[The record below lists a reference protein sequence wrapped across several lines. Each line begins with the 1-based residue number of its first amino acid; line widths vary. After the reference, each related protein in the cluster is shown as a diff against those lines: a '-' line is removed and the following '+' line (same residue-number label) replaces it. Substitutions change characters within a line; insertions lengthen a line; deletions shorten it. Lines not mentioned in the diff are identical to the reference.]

1 MLSLRSLT
9 VIMLLVGATVG
20 KPLLAEPPGVA
31 YIFPA
36 GGQRGSSIDFRVGGY
51 YLFAQADFEMLGI
64 GVKGPAQIIP
74 LQKTDWFEGPVIP
87 MPASQAKEDYPKDT
101 GGTLTV
107 APDAPLGFHY
117 WRVSTS
123 QGITPAMKFIV
134 GDLPE
139 IVEYEIDGDPIPVDV
154 QVPLT
159 INGRIFPREDVD
171 VWQFQAVA
179 GQSYTCEVMSARLG
193 LPLDSRLEIR
203 DPDGRQHA
211 ENIDF
216 YGNDS
221 RIRFV
226 ANQSGIHQVRIH
238 DIKFG
243 GLQNY
248 VYRLTISDQT
258 LIDHAFPL
266 GGQAGTTIKPELL
279 GQNVPSEAIS
289 IKIPQHMSE
298 DGSPNTT
305 IGSYKH
311 PFVFQDYQAGSLSF
325 EISHLR
331 EFIESTE
338 TAKDVLTTPA
348 VFNGRI
354 LQADEVDKWWFS
366 AREGDN
372 LLFDLRAAR
381 LGSRLDSIIAIY
393 DKEGKLL
400 KQHDDITNGNTDSS
414 LLMSFKKD
422 GDYYVTVADTVG
434 GRSGKNYAY
443 RLVVDVPVKHAP
455 SFLLTMP
462 GNSLTILRKQIVKVK
477 IKAQRQGGFQGA
489 IELSIEGL
497 PKGITA
503 EGLEIPKG
511 KSEVELTLKCDDQ
524 AIIQRVEIRVTGTAV
539 VEAEPKTQVNT
550 TVTPVVATWTPV
562 GDTETVFDTF
572 KLAVGLPT
580 PFKVWGIYNSE
591 YANRGSSYTR
601 KFFIDRGEFK
611 GPIRIMLADT
621 QARHLQGVTGHLLVV
636 PPKDTEFVFQIQLPP
651 WMQVGRTCRSCVMG
665 VAEVTDHDGSRHTV
679 SYSSQEQADQIVCLV
694 APRLMFVDAEVQT
707 ASVQENGSLQV
718 PVRLNRGTLSGK
730 AVIELV
736 VPNHLHGIN
745 AESITLPPTATK
757 GALELKFKN
766 VSDIDWN
773 MPITVRATLRDGKAI
788 HIAEDYIEI
797 VR

>member
-9 VIMLLVGATVG
+9 VIMLVVGVAVETT
-20 KPLLAEPPGVA
+20 LLAEPPGVA

-36 GGQRGSSIDFRVGGY
+36 GGQRGSTIDFRVGGY
-51 YLFAQADFEMLGI
+51 YLFAEADFEMLGV
-64 GVKGPAQIIP
+64 GVKGPAQITS

-101 GGTLTV
+101 CGTLTV
-107 APDAPLGFHY
+107 EQDAPLGFHY

-123 QGITPAMKFIV
+123 QGITPVMKFVV

-139 IVEYEIDGDPIPVDV
+139 IVEYEFDGDPIPVDV

-203 DPDGRQHA
+203 DPNGRQHA

-226 ANQSGIHQVRIH
+226 ANQSGVHQVRIH

-248 VYRLTISDQT
+248 VYRLTITDQT

-279 GQNVPSEAIS
+279 GQNVPDDAIS
-289 IKIPQHMSE
+289 IKLPQHLHG
-298 DGSPNTT
+298 DGSPHTSSGN
-305 IGSYKH
+305 YKH
-311 PFVFQDYQAGSLSF
+311 PFVFHDYHAGSLSF

-331 EFIESTE
+331 EFIENTE
-338 TAKDVLTTPA
+338 AAKGVLATPA

-366 AREGDN
+366 ASQGDN

-393 DKEGKLL
+393 DKDGNLL

-414 LLMSFKKD
+414 LLMSFKED

-455 SFLLTMP
+455 SFTLSMP
-462 GNSLTILRKQIVKVK
+462 GNSLTILREQIVKLK
-477 IKAQRQGGFQGA
+477 IKADRRGEFKEA
-489 IELSIEGL
+489 IDLTVEGL
-497 PKGITA
+497 PKGVTA
-503 EGLEIPKG
+503 EGLKIAKD
-511 KSEVELTLKCDDQ
+511 KSEVDLTLKCDDQ
-524 AIIQRVEIRVTGTAV
+524 AIIQRVALKVIGTAA
-539 VEAEPKTQVNT
+539 VEVEPNTQAN
-550 TVTPVVATWTPV
+550 TPVVAIWKPT
-562 GDTETVFDTF
+562 GDTETVFDTLT
-572 KLAVGLPT
+572 LAVGLPT

-611 GPIRIMLADT
+611 GPLKIMLADT
-621 QARHLQGVTGHLLVV
+621 QARHLQGVTGRLLVV

-707 ASVQENGSLQV
+707 ASVQDNGSLHV

-730 AVIELV
+730 AVIQLV
-736 VPNHLHGIN
+736 LPNHLHGIN
-745 AESITLPPTATK
+745 AESITLPPAETK
-757 GALELKFKN
+757 GVLELKFKN
-766 VSDIDWN
+766 VSDMVWN
-773 MPITVRATLRDGKAI
+773 MPITVRATLRDGNAI
-788 HIAEDYIEI
+788 HIAEDHIEI
-797 VR
+797 VP

>member
-539 VEAEPKTQVNT
+539 VEVEPKTQVNT
-550 TVTPVVATWTPV
+550 TVTPVVATWNPV

>member
-1 MLSLRSLT
+1 
-9 VIMLLVGATVG
+9 
-20 KPLLAEPPGVA
+20 
-31 YIFPA
+31 
-36 GGQRGSSIDFRVGGY
+36 
-51 YLFAQADFEMLGI
+51 
-64 GVKGPAQIIP
+64 
-74 LQKTDWFEGPVIP
+74 
-87 MPASQAKEDYPKDT
+87 
-101 GGTLTV
+101 
-107 APDAPLGFHY
+107 
-117 WRVSTS
+117 
-123 QGITPAMKFIV
+123 
-134 GDLPE
+134 
-139 IVEYEIDGDPIPVDV
+139 
-154 QVPLT
+154 
-159 INGRIFPREDVD
+159 
-171 VWQFQAVA
+171 
-179 GQSYTCEVMSARLG
+179 
-193 LPLDSRLEIR
+193 
-203 DPDGRQHA
+203 
-211 ENIDF
+211 
-216 YGNDS
+216 
-221 RIRFV
+221 
-226 ANQSGIHQVRIH
+226 
-238 DIKFG
+238 
-243 GLQNY
+243 
-248 VYRLTISDQT
+248 
-258 LIDHAFPL
+258 
-266 GGQAGTTIKPELL
+266 
-279 GQNVPSEAIS
+279 
-289 IKIPQHMSE
+289 
-298 DGSPNTT
+298 
-305 IGSYKH
+305 
-311 PFVFQDYQAGSLSF
+311 
-325 EISHLR
+325 
-331 EFIESTE
+331 
-338 TAKDVLTTPA
+338 
-348 VFNGRI
+348 
-354 LQADEVDKWWFS
+354 
-366 AREGDN
+366 
-372 LLFDLRAAR
+372 
-381 LGSRLDSIIAIY
+381 
-393 DKEGKLL
+393 
-400 KQHDDITNGNTDSS
+400 
-414 LLMSFKKD
+414 MSFKKD

-539 VEAEPKTQVNT
+539 VEVEPKTQVNT
-550 TVTPVVATWTPV
+550 TVTPVVATWNPV

>member
-1 MLSLRSLT
+1 ML
-9 VIMLLVGATVG
+9 VVGVAVETT
-20 KPLLAEPPGVA
+20 LLAEPPGVA

-36 GGQRGSSIDFRVGGY
+36 GGQRGSTIDFRVGGY
-51 YLFAQADFEMLGI
+51 YLFAEADFEMLGV
-64 GVKGPAQIIP
+64 GVKGPSQITP

-107 APDAPLGFHY
+107 EQDAPLGFHY

-123 QGITPAMKFIV
+123 QGITPVMKFVV

-203 DPDGRQHA
+203 DPNGRQHA

-226 ANQSGIHQVRIH
+226 ANQSGVHQVRIH

-248 VYRLTISDQT
+248 VYRLTITDQT

-279 GQNVPSEAIS
+279 GQNVPDDAIS
-289 IKIPQHMSE
+289 IKLPQHLHG
-298 DGSPNTT
+298 DGIPNTSS
-305 IGSYKH
+305 GNYKH

-325 EISHLR
+325 EISYLS

-338 TAKDVLTTPA
+338 TAKDVFATPA

-354 LQADEVDKWWFS
+354 LQADEVDKWWFF
-366 AREGDN
+366 ARKGDN

-381 LGSRLDSIIAIY
+381 LGSRLDSIIAVH
-393 DKEGKLL
+393 DSDGNLL
-400 KQHDDITNGNTDSS
+400 KQHDDIANGNTDSS
-414 LLMSFKKD
+414 LLMSFKED

-455 SFLLTMP
+455 SFTLSMP
-462 GNSLTILRKQIVKVK
+462 ANSLTIMRDQIVKLK
-477 IKAQRQGGFQGA
+477 IKANRRGEFKEA
-489 IELSIEGL
+489 INLTVEGL
-497 PKGITA
+497 PNGITA
-503 EGLEIPKG
+503 EGLIIAAD
-511 KSEVELTLKCDDQ
+511 KSEVELSLKCDDQ
-524 AIIQRVEIRVTGTAV
+524 ATIQRAKLKVIGTAV
-539 VEAEPKTQVNT
+539 VEVEPDTQTST
-550 TVTPVVATWTPV
+550 TVTPVVATWRPT
-562 GDTETVFDTF
+562 GDTETVFDTLT
-572 KLAVGLPT
+572 LAVGLPT

-611 GPIRIMLADT
+611 GPIKVMLADT
-621 QARHLQGVTGHLLVV
+621 QARHLQGVTGRLLVV
-636 PPKDTEFVFQIQLPP
+636 PPEDTEFVFQIQLPP

-707 ASVQENGSLQV
+707 ATFQDKGSLNV

-730 AVIELV
+730 AKIELV
-736 VPNHLHGIN
+736 VPNHLHGII
-745 AESITLPPTATK
+745 AESITLSPKETK
-757 GALELKFKN
+757 GTLELKFKN

-773 MPITVRATLRDGKAI
+773 MPITVRATLRDGNAI
-788 HIAEDYIEI
+788 HIAEDHIEI

>member
-1 MLSLRSLT
+1 
-9 VIMLLVGATVG
+9 MLLVGVAAE
-20 KPLLAEPPGVA
+20 KPLLGEPPGVA

-36 GGQRGSSIDFRVGGY
+36 GGQRGSTIDFRVGGY
-51 YLFAQADFEMLGI
+51 YLFAEADFEMLGV
-64 GVKGPAQIIP
+64 GVKGPAQITP

-107 APDAPLGFHY
+107 EQDAPLGFHY

-123 QGITPAMKFIV
+123 QGITPVMKFVV

-203 DPDGRQHA
+203 NPDGQQHA
-211 ENIDF
+211 ENTDF
-216 YGNDS
+216 FGNDS
-221 RIRFV
+221 RVRFV
-226 ANQSGIHQVRIH
+226 ANQSGVYQVRIH

-248 VYRLTISDQT
+248 VYRLTITDQT

-279 GQNVPSEAIS
+279 GQNVPDDAIL
-289 IKIPQHMSE
+289 IKLPQHLHG
-298 DGSPNTT
+298 DGSPNKS
-305 IGSYKH
+305 IGNYKH
-311 PFVFQDYQAGSLSF
+311 PFVFQNYQAGSLRF

-331 EFIESTE
+331 EFIENTE
-338 TAKDVLTTPA
+338 TAKDILATPA

-366 AREGDN
+366 ARKGDN
-372 LLFDLRAAR
+372 LLFELRAAR
-381 LGSRLDSIIAIY
+381 LGSRLDSIIAVH
-393 DKEGKLL
+393 DSDGNLL
-400 KQHDDITNGNTDSS
+400 KQHDDIANGNTDSS
-414 LLMSFKKD
+414 LLMSFKED
-422 GDYYVTVADTVG
+422 GDYYVTVADAVG

-443 RLVVDVPVKHAP
+443 RLIVDVPVKHAP
-455 SFLLTMP
+455 AFTLSMP
-462 GNSLTILRKQIVKVK
+462 GNSLTIMREQIVKLK
-477 IKAQRQGGFQGA
+477 IKADRRGEFKEA
-489 IELSIEGL
+489 INLTVEGL

-503 EGLEIPKG
+503 EGLIIAAD
-511 KSEVELTLKCDDQ
+511 KSEVELSLKCDDH
-524 AIIQRVEIRVTGTAV
+524 ATIQRAKLKVIGTAA
-539 VEAEPKTQVNT
+539 VEVEPDTQAST
-550 TVTPVVATWTPV
+550 PVTPVVATWRPT
-562 GDTETVFDTF
+562 GDTETVFDTLT
-572 KLAVGLPT
+572 LAVGLPT

-611 GPIRIMLADT
+611 GPIKIMLADT
-621 QARHLQGVTGHLLVV
+621 QARHLQGVTGRLLVV
-636 PPKDTEFVFQIQLPP
+636 PPEDTEFVFQIQLPP

-707 ASVQENGSLQV
+707 ASVQDNGSLHV

-745 AESITLPPTATK
+745 AESITLSPKETK
-757 GALELKFKN
+757 GTLELKFKN

-773 MPITVRATLRDGKAI
+773 MPITVRATLRDGNAI
-788 HIAEDYIEI
+788 HIAEDHIEI

>member
-9 VIMLLVGATVG
+9 VIMLLGAVAVE

-36 GGQRGSSIDFRVGGY
+36 GGQRGSTIDFRVGGY
-51 YLFAQADFEMLGI
+51 YLFAEADFEMLGV
-64 GVKGPAQIIP
+64 GVKGPAQITP
-74 LQKTDWFEGPVIP
+74 LQTTYWFEGPVIP

-101 GGTLTV
+101 GGTLSV

-139 IVEYEIDGDPIPVDV
+139 IIEHEIDGDPIPVDV

-203 DPDGRQHA
+203 DPDGQQHA

-221 RIRFV
+221 RLRFV
-226 ANQSGIHQVRIH
+226 ANQSGVYQVRIH

-248 VYRLTISDQT
+248 VYRLTITDQT

-266 GGQAGTTIKPELL
+266 GGQAGTTIKPELQ
-279 GQNVPSEAIS
+279 GQDVPSDTIS
-289 IKIPQHMSE
+289 IKLPQHMSG

-305 IGSYKH
+305 IGSYRH
-311 PFVFQDYQAGSLSF
+311 PFVFQDYQAGSLIF

-338 TAKDVLTTPA
+338 TANDVVATPA

-354 LQADEVDKWWFS
+354 LRPDEIDKWWFS
-366 AREGDN
+366 ASKGDN

-393 DKEGKLL
+393 DKDGNLL

-414 LLMSFKKD
+414 LLMSFKDD

-434 GRSGKNYAY
+434 GRSGQNYAY

-455 SFLLTMP
+455 SFTLSMP
-462 GNSLTILRKQIVKVK
+462 ANSLTIMREQTVKLK
-477 IKAQRQGGFQGA
+477 IQADRRGEFKGA
-489 IELSIEGL
+489 IDLTVEGL

-503 EGLEIPKG
+503 TGLKIAKD
-511 KSEVELTLKCDDQ
+511 KSEVELTLNCDDQ
-524 AIIQRVEIRVTGTAV
+524 AIIQRVELQVIGSAV
-539 VEAEPKTQVNT
+539 VDGEPNSQVTTTEA
-550 TVTPVVATWTPV
+550 PVVATWEPA
-562 GDTETVFDTF
+562 GDNETVFDTL

-591 YANRGSSYTR
+591 YVNRGSSYTR
-601 KFFIDRGEFK
+601 KFFIDRGEFD
-611 GPIRIMLADT
+611 GPIKIMLADT

-636 PPKDTEFVFQIQLPP
+636 PPEDTEFVFQIQLPP

-694 APRLMFVDAEVQT
+694 APRLMFVDAEIQT
-707 ASVQENGSLQV
+707 ASVQENGSLHV

-736 VPNHLHGIN
+736 LPNHLRGII
-745 AESITLPPTATK
+745 AESITLPSTETK
-757 GALELKFKN
+757 GVLELKFKN
-766 VSDIDWN
+766 ASDIDWN

-788 HIAEDYIEI
+788 HIAEDHIEI
-797 VR
+797 VP

>member
-1 MLSLRSLT
+1 ML
-9 VIMLLVGATVG
+9 VVGVAVETT
-20 KPLLAEPPGVA
+20 LLAEPPGVA

-36 GGQRGSSIDFRVGGY
+36 GGQRGSTIDFRVGGY
-51 YLFAQADFEMLGI
+51 YLFAEADFEMLGV
-64 GVKGPAQIIP
+64 GVKGPAQITP

-101 GGTLTV
+101 GGRLTV
-107 APDAPLGFHY
+107 DPDAPLGFHY

-123 QGITPAMKFIV
+123 QGITPVMKFVV

-203 DPDGRQHA
+203 NPDGQQHA
-211 ENIDF
+211 ENTDF
-216 YGNDS
+216 FGNDS
-221 RIRFV
+221 RVRFV
-226 ANQSGIHQVRIH
+226 ANQSGVHQVRIH

-243 GLQNY
+243 GFQNY
-248 VYRLTISDQT
+248 VYRLTITDQT
-258 LIDHAFPL
+258 QIDHAFPL
-266 GGQAGTTIKPELL
+266 GGQAGTTIKPKLL
-279 GQNVPSEAIS
+279 GQNVPDDAIS
-289 IKIPQHMSE
+289 IKLPQHLHS
-298 DGSPNTT
+298 DGSPNTS
-305 IGSYKH
+305 IGNYKH

-338 TAKDVLTTPA
+338 TAKDVLATPA

-354 LQADEVDKWWFS
+354 LQSDEVDKWWFS
-366 AREGDN
+366 ARKGDN

-381 LGSRLDSIIAIY
+381 LGSRLDSIIAVY
-393 DKEGKLL
+393 DKDGNLL

-414 LLMSFKKD
+414 LLMSFKED
-422 GDYYVTVADTVG
+422 GDYYVTVADSVG
-434 GRSGKNYAY
+434 GRSGKDYAY

-455 SFLLTMP
+455 AFTLSMP
-462 GNSLTILRKQIVKVK
+462 GNSLTIMREQIVKLK
-477 IKAQRQGGFQGA
+477 IKADRRGEFKEA
-489 IELSIEGL
+489 INLTVEGL

-503 EGLEIPKG
+503 EGLIIAAD
-511 KSEVELTLKCDDQ
+511 KSEVELSLKCDDQ
-524 AIIQRVEIRVTGTAV
+524 ATIQRVELKVIGTAA
-539 VEAEPKTQVNT
+539 VEVEPDTQAST
-550 TVTPVVATWTPV
+550 IVTPVVAAWRPT
-562 GDTETVFDTF
+562 GDTETVFDTLT
-572 KLAVGLPT
+572 LAVGLPT

-611 GPIRIMLADT
+611 GPIKIMLADT
-621 QARHLQGVTGHLLVV
+621 QARHLQGVTGRLLVV

-679 SYSSQEQADQIVCLV
+679 SYTSQEQADQIVCLV

-707 ASVQENGSLQV
+707 ASVQDNGTLHV

-745 AESITLPPTATK
+745 AESITLPPTETK
-757 GALELKFKN
+757 AVLELKFKT

-773 MPITVRATLRDGKAI
+773 MPITVRATLRDGNAI
-788 HIAEDYIEI
+788 HIAEDHIEI

>member
-9 VIMLLVGATVG
+9 VIMLLVGVAAQNH
-20 KPLLAEPPGVA
+20 LRAESPGVA

-36 GGQRGSSIDFRVGGY
+36 GGQRGSTVDFRVGGY
-51 YLFAQADFEMLGI
+51 YLFARAYFEMLGVGI
-64 GVKGPAQIIP
+64 KAPAHIRP
-74 LQKTDWFEGPVIP
+74 LQKTHWFEGPVIP
-87 MPASQAKEDYPKDT
+87 MPASQAKEDYPKDS
-101 GGTLTV
+101 GGTLAVDPT
-107 APDAPLGFHY
+107 APLGIHY

-123 QGITPAMKFIV
+123 QGITPTMKFIV

-139 IVEYEIDGDPIPVDV
+139 IVEHEIDGDPIPVDV

-171 VWQFQAVA
+171 IWQFQAAA

-203 DPDGRQHA
+203 GPDGQQLA

-221 RIRFV
+221 RIRFA
-226 ANQSGIHQVRIH
+226 ANQSGVHQVRIH

-248 VYRLTISDQT
+248 VYRLTITDQT
-258 LIDHAFPL
+258 MIDLAFPL
-266 GGQAGTTIKPELL
+266 GGQAGTTIAPELL
-279 GQNVPSEAIS
+279 GQNIPNGAIS
-289 IKIPQHMSE
+289 ITLPRHMST
-298 DGSPNTT
+298 DGSPDMT

-311 PFVFQDYQAGSLSF
+311 PFTFQNYHAGSLNF

-331 EFIESTE
+331 EFIEDTE
-338 TAKDVLTTPA
+338 TAQGVLTTPA

-354 LQADEVDKWWFS
+354 LQDDEIDKWWFS
-366 AREGDN
+366 ARKGDN

-381 LGSRLDSIIAIY
+381 LGSRLDSIITIY
-393 DKEGKLL
+393 DKDGNLL

-414 LLMSFKKD
+414 LLMSFKED
-422 GDYYVTVADTVG
+422 GNYYVTVADTVG

-443 RLVVDVPVKHAP
+443 RLVVDVPVTPPA
-455 SFLLTMP
+455 SFTLLLP
-462 GNSLTILRKQIVKVK
+462 GNSLTIMREQTVKLK
-477 IKAQRQGGFQGA
+477 IKADRQGEFKEA
-489 IELSIEGL
+489 INLTVEGL

-503 EGLEIPKG
+503 EDLIIAAD
-511 KSEVELTLKCDDQ
+511 KSEVEMTLKCDDQ
-524 AIIQRVEIRVTGTAV
+524 AVIQRAELKVIGTVAMG
-539 VEAEPKTQVNT
+539 AEPGTQPSAT
-550 TVTPVVATWTPV
+550 AAPEVATWQSA
-562 GDTETVFDTF
+562 GDTETVFETL
-572 KLAVGLPT
+572 KLAVGMPT

-611 GPIRIMLADT
+611 GVIKIMLADT
-621 QARHLQGVTGHLLVV
+621 QARHLQGVTGQSLVV
-636 PPKDTEFVFQIQLPP
+636 PSNDTEFEFQIQLPP

-679 SYSSQEQADQIVCLV
+679 SYSSQAQADQIVCLV

-707 ASVQENGSLQV
+707 ASAQDNGSLHV
-718 PVRLNRGTLSGK
+718 PVRLNRGTLTGE
-730 AVIELV
+730 AVIELLL
-736 VPNHLHGIN
+736 PNHLGGIS
-745 AESITLPPTATK
+745 AESITLPPTVTK
-757 GALELKFKN
+757 GTLELKFKN
-766 VSDIDWN
+766 ASNIDWN
-773 MPITVRATLRDGKAI
+773 MPLTVRATMSDGNAI
-788 HIAEDYIEI
+788 HMAEDHIEI